1 MKVVAV
7 VQARMGS
14 SRLPDK
20 VMKNIGNTP
29 MIGVLISRLSRACT
43 VDEVVVATSEEQN
56 NVSLT
61 KYVESIGFRVVSGSE
76 VDVLARFFDA
86 MNQTRADVIVRI
98 TGDCPL
104 VDPGIVDAA
113 VQKFLKGDF
122 DYLGN
127 VCTPSFPDG
136 LDVEV
141 FHAAALKYAHENARS
156 SFEREHVTPYL
167 RNSKKFKCGKLVNNE
182 DLSLLRWTVDEASDL
197 KVIRHIF
204 EHFSPNIFFS
214 WKDVLKLKSMKPD
227 IFKLNAKIKR
237 NEGATMNKGQKLWK
251 RAKKVIPVEICF
263 YPSVLIFSCQICGQR
278 ISAKLKDAKFGI

>member
-61 KYVESIGFRVVSGSE
+61 KYVKSIGFRVVSGSE

-122 DYLGN
+122 DYLGM
-127 VCTPSFPDG
+127 F
-136 LDVEV
+136 
-141 FHAAALKYAHENARS
+141 AR
-156 SFEREHVTPYL
+156 HH
-167 RNSKKFKCGKLVNNE
+167 
-182 DLSLLRWTVDEASDL
+182 SL
-197 KVIRHIF
+197 
-204 EHFSPNIFFS
+204 
-214 WKDVLKLKSMKPD
+214 M
-227 IFKLNAKIKR
+227 
-237 NEGATMNKGQKLWK
+237 G
-251 RAKKVIPVEICF
+251 
-263 YPSVLIFSCQICGQR
+263 
-278 ISAKLKDAKFGI
+278 